1 MNAGA
6 AQQAVSWPHPLQSW
20 YMVFVLTLAYTF
32 SFLDRQI
39 LTLLVGPI
47 RHDLQISDF
56 QMSLLLGFA
65 FGIFYSIVGLPISRL
80 IDRMS
85 RRNIIFV
92 GITFWCLMTAACGM
106 AKNYTH
112 LFLARIGI
120 GAGEAT
126 LNPSAFSMV
135 SDSFP
140 ERRRPLATA
149 VFHLGIPFGS
159 GMALIIGGYVIDYVA
174 GLDPASIPLFHLTY
188 SWQLTFLLVGFP
200 GLLVAL
206 LVLTIKE
213 PRRRGLLRTG
223 GGQDTAP
230 QQVPVRDVTA
240 FIVARKVA
248 YITIILGIGM
258 KITLGY
264 GSNAWIPSYFIRSFG
279 WSAGEF
285 GRIYGPISILVGLV
299 SIPLAGILANK
310 LADRGHRDANIRV
323 ILLGYIIGIPFAI
336 LAPFMP
342 DPYLAV
348 AMFMASLFFTN
359 FHVLAPATLMAITPN
374 QMRGQIAALY
384 VFVVNILGLGLGPS
398 IVAGFTDFLFGS
410 DLAVGKSLALLAG
423 ILGPLGVIILYAGLR
438 AYRLCLDDAL
448 AWEAEP
454 ATVRDA

>member
-1 MNAGA
+1 
-6 AQQAVSWPHPLQSW
+6 
-20 YMVFVLTLAYTF
+20 MVFVLALAYTF

-56 QMSLLLGFA
+56 QMSLLLGLA
-65 FGIFYSIVGLPISRL
+65 FGIFYSIMGLPISRL
-80 IDRMS
+80 IDRLS
-85 RRNIIFV
+85 RRKIIFV
-92 GITFWCLMTAACGM
+92 GITLWSLMTAACGM

-120 GAGEAT
+120 GVGEAT

-140 ERRRPLATA
+140 EKRRPLAIA
-149 VFHLGIPFGS
+149 MFHLGIPFGS
-159 GMALIIGGYVIDYVA
+159 GMALIVGGYVIDKVA
-174 GLDPASIPLFHLTY
+174 KLDPSTIPIFDLSY

-206 LVLTIKE
+206 LVLTIIE
-213 PRRRGLLRTG
+213 PYRRGLLRSTVKPEATE
-223 GGQDTAP
+223 QK
-230 QQVPVRDVTA
+230 VPIRDVAA
-240 FIVARKVA
+240 FILARKMA
-248 YITIILGIGM
+248 YATIILGIGM

-264 GSNAWIPSYFIRSFG
+264 GSNAWIPTFFIRTFG

-285 GRIYGPISILVGLV
+285 GRLYGPISIIVGLV
-299 SIPLAGILANK
+299 SIPLAGFLANK
-310 LADRGHRDANIRV
+310 LEDRGYRDANIKV

-336 LAPFMP
+336 IAPFMTN
-342 DPYLAV
+342 PYLAI
-348 AMFMASLFFTN
+348 AMFMTSIFFTN

-374 QMRGQIAALY
+374 QMRGQISALY

-398 IVAGFTDFLFGS
+398 IVAAFTDFLFGS

-423 ILGPLGVIILYAGLR
+423 ILGPLGVIILYSGFK
-438 AYRLCLDDAL
+438 AYRRCLEDAL
-448 AWEAEP
+448 TWEEEP
-454 ATVRDA
+454 AIARET